1 VLNQESFHHLY
12 AIEHHPFVLEQ
23 KGKHTDLRG
32 ASDDENAMNLL
43 CYSQYF
49 SGKMPSTMPVISTR
63 LFLYADMIHM
73 TIFTNLC
80 VITAESCSKSD
91 MIYKISCLTHE
102 FDVSTIVE
110 VICPGT
116 LCGVIL
122 FGVYPWTVMEESELC
137 WLFEV

>member
-1 VLNQESFHHLY
+1 
-12 AIEHHPFVLEQ
+12 
-23 KGKHTDLRG
+23 
-32 ASDDENAMNLL
+32 MNLL

-49 SGKMPSTMPVISTR
+49 SGKMPSAMPVISTR

-80 VITAESCSKSD
+80 VITAGVLVVLSD

-122 FGVYPWTVMEESELC
+122 FGVYLYPPFLWTMM
-137 WLFEV
+137 